1 MSLQSRA
8 LSQSVIKY
16 LPFPTLL
23 SLVPGPGGGDQG
35 AWDRELFAVND
46 NLPGDTGILSEALL
60 VGFSA
65 SVLQLEK

>member
-1 MSLQSRA
+1 MSLQSGA

-16 LPFPTLL
+16 LPFRTLL

-35 AWDRELFAVND
+35 AWNRELFTVND
-46 NLPGDTGILSEALL
+46 HLPGVTGILPVALL

-65 SVLQLEK
+65 LVLQLEK